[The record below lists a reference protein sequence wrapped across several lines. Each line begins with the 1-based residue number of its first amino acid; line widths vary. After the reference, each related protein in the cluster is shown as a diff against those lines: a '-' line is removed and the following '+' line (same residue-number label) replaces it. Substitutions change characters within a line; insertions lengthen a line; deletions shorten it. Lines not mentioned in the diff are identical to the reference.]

1 MSKKDF
7 KLSKEYQR
15 LTEADGPEHVTWR
28 KWGPYLS
35 ERSWGTVREDY
46 SPDGE
51 AWDFLTHDMARSKA
65 YRWGE
70 DGLGGFC
77 DRYQLLCF
85 GLALWNK
92 KDPILKE
99 RAFGVTH
106 TQGNH
111 GEDVKDYYFYLD
123 STPTHS
129 YMRYLYKYPQAAYPY
144 QKLIEENQARKGSG
158 PEF

>member
-1 MSKKDF
+1 MSSKEF
-7 KLSKEYQR
+7 KLTEEGQR
-15 LTEADGPEHVTWR
+15 LAAADGSEHIAWKR
-28 KWGPYLS
+28 WGPYLS

-51 AWDFLTHDMARSKA
+51 AWGFLTHDMARSKA

-106 TQGNH
+106 SQGNH
-111 GEDVKDYYFYLD
+111 GEDLKDYYFYLD

-129 YMRYLYKYPQAAYPY
+129 FISLVFLPCPWRC
-144 QKLIEENQARKGSG
+144 RRDSS
-158 PEF
+158 